1 MNLSA
6 IIDAMVSAG
15 CSAEQL
21 ASVVKAVEAEREIA
35 VTEKRKADAER
46 QRRHRLSRDVTVTE
60 RESQDQTV
68 TPSPQVFPQTPYPN
82 PNPDIPSKRNPKGFP
97 KGSPFDALSA
107 VLSPET
113 ASAVVE
119 HRQRIRKPL
128 TFRAAELLAGKFQA
142 CPDPN
147 AAADAMIANGWQGF
161 EPDWLNRSQGPP
173 RAKDYTQAAD
183 EIIEEMRKHERAKSQ
198 GIERDV
204 QLFPGSDGRF
214 ETAVEYLP
222 APAVRIVGRGG
233 D

>member
-1 MNLSA
+1 MSIAALIRQMAELGAPAEA
-6 IIDAMVSAG
+6 IA
-15 CSAEQL
+15 L
-21 ASVVKAVEAEREIA
+21 AVEAIEA
-35 VTEKRKADAER
+35 VEAKDAARRAKRAEQKRKER
-46 QRRHRLSRDVTVTE
+46 QARDDDATVARHDGDKE
-60 RESQDQTV
+60 A

-97 KGSPFDALSA
+97 KGSPFEALSA

-173 RAKDYTQAAD
+173 RAKDYTQAAA
-183 EIIEEMRKHERAKSQ
+183 EIIEDMRNVERAKSQ
-198 GIERDV
+198 GPIGDV
-204 QLFPGSDGRF
+204 QFLSGVSGRF
-214 ETAVEYLP
+214 EAEVEYLP
-222 APAVRIVGRGG
+222 PPSVRIVGRSG

>member
-21 ASVVKAVEAEREIA
+21 AAVVKAVEAEREIA

-60 RESQDQTV
+60 RESRDETV
-68 TPSPQVFPQTPYPN
+68 TPSPEVFPHTPFPN
-82 PNPDIPSKRNPKGFP
+82 PNPDIPSKKDPKGSQ
-97 KGSPFDALSA
+97 KGSPFEALSA

-119 HRQRIRKPL
+119 HRQRMRKPL
-128 TFRAAELLAGKFQA
+128 TAYAAKMLAAKFAA

-161 EPDWLNRSQGPP
+161 DQAWMQRGHSPP
-173 RAKDYTQAAD
+173 RAKDYTQAAN
-183 EIIEEMRKHERAKSQ
+183 EIIEEMREHERAKSQ

-204 QLFPGSDGRF
+204 QLFPGLSGRF
-214 ETAVEYLP
+214 ETEVEYLP
-222 APAVRIVGRGG
+222 APVGRSIGRGG